1 MIKGK
6 EVNRYQISVRL
17 VLFSCAILF
26 FMTDCSLGQKVSPA
40 VAEVAYLREQPEID
54 AVKKRCLDWL
64 TAHANP
70 DQLEAGKLLLSAKEP
85 NRTPLDLVIETISLV
100 DEQTRALH
108 RQLAVMPQYAIPAT
122 LEKYRPEIGDDWFQT
137 NLRFWLG
144 LELSRRQLYEEAL
157 QEFQQ
162 VQEQHLVDPA
172 TYFFYRAVCEH
183 HLLKKEEGLA
193 SLNVLLNQCKPLA
206 SRYRM
211 VGELMKQDLEK
222 LQEKSLDEIARK
234 MTDVERRLDLGR
246 AGKKVQKIEREIVES
261 LDELI
266 KKLEQQSGGGGGSS
280 SSQGS
285 QPNSPAKDSSV
296 KGRTAPG
303 KVDDKD
309 LGRKDGWGNL
319 PPKQQAKAKQVLGT
333 LFPPHYRRA
342 IEAYNRKA
350 AQRNS
355 PESTP

>member
-1 MIKGK
+1 M
-6 EVNRYQISVRL
+6 NNNQIFTR
-17 VLFSCAILF
+17 VLLFPFAILLCVTNSS
-26 FMTDCSLGQKVSPA
+26 MAQKVSET
-40 VAEVAYLREQPEID
+40 VAEAVQLREPPAMEV
-54 AVKKRCLDWL
+54 VKKHCLDWL
-64 TAHANP
+64 AEQA
-70 DQLEAGKLLLSAKEP
+70 DKGQLEAGEIVLAESGP
-85 NRTPLDLVIETISLV
+85 NQSPLNFVIATISLV
-100 DEQTRALH
+100 DEQTQTMQ
-108 RQLAVMPQYAIPAT
+108 RQLASMPPFAIPAA
-122 LEKYRPEIGDDWFQT
+122 LGKYQPEIDDPWMET
-137 NLRFWLG
+137 NLKLWLG

-162 VQEQHLVDPA
+162 VEQQHLVDPA

-183 HLLKKEEGLA
+183 HLLKKKEGLA
-193 SLNVLLNQCKPLA
+193 SLNILLKQCKPLA

-211 VGELMKQDLEK
+211 VGELMKQDLAK

-280 SSQGS
+280 SGQGN
-285 QPNSPAKDSSV
+285 QPNSAAKDSSV
-296 KGRTAPG
+296 KGSTAPG

-309 LGRKDGWGNL
+309 LGRKNGWGKL
-319 PPKQQAKAKQVLGT
+319 PPKEQAKAKQILGT

-350 AQRNS
+350 AQRQS
-355 PESTP
+355 PDSTP